1 MLDNLIRLLPG
12 VRLDENGRI
21 TVNGE
26 FVSTLLVNGRDF
38 FKGDPKVAL
47 DNLPAYTV
55 DKIKAYHS
63 TSTDPFE
70 KTDGAAK
77 DEIGPKGAMVL
88 DVRLKREYAQGWIAN
103 AEAAGGTKTRDMV
116 DEVWLGRTFAM
127 RYTDHSQ
134 LAVYGNV
141 NNLGDKQSP
150 GQKGKWTSIGINDGN
165 KTVRTGGIDFSV
177 DGKKTKV
184 VFKTSL
190 TGRHET
196 MILDTKTSGVNYY
209 ASGDIHTRSF
219 SRKRSSGGD
228 LKWDASI
235 SQSKNDFGY
244 RLSGDASPGKT

>member
-1 MLDNLIRLLPG
+1 MLDNLIRLQPG

-103 AEAAGGTKTRDMV
+103 AGAAGGTKTRDMV

-150 GQKGKWTSIGINDGN
+150 GQKGK
-165 KTVRTGGIDFSV
+165 
-177 DGKKTKV
+177 
-184 VFKTSL
+184 
-190 TGRHET
+190 
-196 MILDTKTSGVNYY
+196 
-209 ASGDIHTRSF
+209 
-219 SRKRSSGGD
+219 
-228 LKWDASI
+228 
-235 SQSKNDFGY
+235 
-244 RLSGDASPGKT
+244 